1 MFTYTN
7 PHKSLQVQLHKIE
20 QSPLIKNR
28 KRRLFCVD
36 NLDENISPS
45 KVYDPE
51 HAFPETFFNMNP
63 TELSPTL
70 SEQFGSL
77 VSNSKNE
84 QLCLSSIA
92 TAESSSSQL
101 IEHNTIT
108 PLKSKSVGVEY
119 LSNETFS
126 LNKIQNN
133 KANCE
138 VKASCSYDYKKVR
151 NLNCVLFIH

>member
-7 PHKSLQVQLHKIE
+7 PRKSLRVQLNKIE
-20 QSPLIKNR
+20 QSPLITNR
-28 KRRLFCVD
+28 KRKLFCVD

-51 HAFPETFFNMNP
+51 HAFPETSFNMNP

-70 SEQFGSL
+70 SEQFESL
-77 VSNSKNE
+77 VSNSKNK

-108 PLKSKSVGVEY
+108 PLKSKSVKGVEY

-126 LNKIQNN
+126 LNKIKNN
-133 KANCE
+133 KANYE
-138 VKASCSYDYKKVR
+138 VKASRSYDYKKVR
-151 NLNCVLFIH
+151 NNI